1 MVNEYDSEKSRDD
14 AFARWLRRQRTAT
27 WITNAL
33 LVAWV
38 AWFVCWIRAD
48 FAEGKA
54 IMEACGPQA
63 TLDCIGEAREAYRRG
78 R

>member
-1 MVNEYDSEKSRDD
+1 MLNEHDSDRSRDD
-14 AFARWLRRQRTAT
+14 AFARWLRRQRIAT